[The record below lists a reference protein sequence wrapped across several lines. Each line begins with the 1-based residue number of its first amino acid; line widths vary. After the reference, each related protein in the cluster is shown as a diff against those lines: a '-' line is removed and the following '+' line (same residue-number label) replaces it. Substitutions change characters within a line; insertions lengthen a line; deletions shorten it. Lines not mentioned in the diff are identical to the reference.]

1 MKENNTRDRDMESWQ
16 TRRPGDQETRR
27 EGPEFAKRGYRTLL
41 AILSLLVLARAY
53 GCLLMTG
60 DANAAAYRLYST
72 TRADQK
78 GGARPDPKN
87 CTLEVACRLFQDAFN
102 KGTAIRNRMML
113 SVIHTCT
120 SYSLANEYMKSWMN
134 NSCTRV
140 LDSMPSAHQNSC
152 IGAGQRQK
160 P

>member
-1 MKENNTRDRDMESWQ
+1 MLKHMVPWQAAKFNTRV
-16 TRRPGDQETRR
+16 RRAGLDEITILNFRI
-27 EGPEFAKRGYRTLL
+27 EPEFAKRGYRTLL

-53 GCLLMTG
+53 GYLLMTG
-60 DANAAAYRLYST
+60 DANAAAYTLYST

-87 CTLEVACRLFQDAFN
+87 CTLEVACRFFQDAYN

-140 LDSMPSAHQNSC
+140 LDRMHDNC
-152 IGAGQRQK
+152 HGDV
-160 P
+160 